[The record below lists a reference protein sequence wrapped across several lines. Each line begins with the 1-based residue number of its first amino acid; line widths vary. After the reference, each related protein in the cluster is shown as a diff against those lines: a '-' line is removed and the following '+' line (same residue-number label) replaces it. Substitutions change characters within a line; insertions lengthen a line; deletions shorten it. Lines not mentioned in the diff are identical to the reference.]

1 MAKVDNDDM
10 LDRSTII
17 GFILGFVLIVLAIAT
32 QGSLLVFASVS
43 SLLIV
48 GGGIIAATM
57 VNYSFENI
65 KDSFTAITSMMGTKS
80 VDLRTDMEL
89 LSMFARRV
97 RVEGILVLDGDIQH
111 IEDSYLKN
119 GLQLAVDGFKKDSL
133 DSILRDEIKSRE
145 RQVEISINVMYS
157 MADYAPAFGMIGTV
171 IGMVLM
177 LQNIS
182 DPESLGAGLSVA
194 LLTTLYGTVLA
205 NMLLGPLAGK
215 LDYLSELDI
224 NRKQMF
230 RTGILSLVEGENPR
244 IMEKKMLIHV
254 DPQSRSEYL
263 KYHEGIRISKE
274 RDEKFYKLWVEQQ
287 NKEWDDLKE
296 ILETG

>member
-1 MAKVDNDDM
+1 M

-17 GFILGFVLIVLAIAT
+17 GLLIGVTLVILAITT
-32 QGSLLVFASVS
+32 QGSLIIFASFS
-43 SLLIV
+43 SALII
-48 GGGIIAATM
+48 GGGIISATM

-65 KDSFTAITSMMGTKS
+65 KDSFAAISSMMGAKE

-97 RVEGILVLDGDIQH
+97 RTEGILVLDSDIQH
-111 IEDSYLKN
+111 IQDSYLKN

-145 RQVEISINVMYS
+145 RQVDTSINVMYS

-194 LLTTLYGTVLA
+194 LLTTLYGTVVA

-215 LDYLSELDI
+215 LEYLSELDI
-224 NRKQMF
+224 NRKEMF
-230 RTGILSLVEGENPR
+230 RTGIISLVEGENPR

-254 DPQSRSEYL
+254 DPKSRAEYL
-263 KYHEGIRISKE
+263 KYHEGIRISKD
-274 RDEKFYKLWVEQQ
+274 RDEKFYKLWIEQQ
-287 NKEWDDLKE
+287 NKEWDDLRRV
-296 ILETG
+296 LETG

>member
-1 MAKVDNDDM
+1 M

-17 GFILGFVLIVLAIAT
+17 GFLIGIVLVFLAIIT
-32 QGSLLVFASVS
+32 QGSLLIFASLS
-43 SLLIV
+43 AALII
-48 GGGIIAATM
+48 GGGIISATM

-65 KDSFTAITSMMGTKS
+65 KDSFAAISSMMGAKE

-97 RVEGILVLDGDIQH
+97 RTDGILVLDSDIKH
-111 IEDSYLKN
+111 INDTYLKN
-119 GLQLAVDGFKKDSL
+119 GLQLAVDGFKKESL

-145 RQVEISINVMYS
+145 RQMDTSINVMYS
-157 MADYAPAFGMIGTV
+157 MAEYAPAFGMIGTV
-171 IGMVLM
+171 IGMILM

-194 LLTTLYGTVLA
+194 LLTTLYGTMVA
-205 NMLLGPLAGK
+205 NMVMGPLAGK
-215 LDYLSELDI
+215 LEYLSELDI

-230 RTGILSLVEGENPR
+230 RTGIISIVEGENPR

-254 DPQSRSEYL
+254 DPQSRAEYI

-274 RDEKFYKLWVEQQ
+274 RDEKFYKLWIEQQ
-287 NKEWDDLKE
+287 NKEWDDLKRV
-296 ILETG
+296 LETG

>member
-1 MAKVDNDDM
+1 M

-17 GFILGFVLIVLAIAT
+17 GFIGGFTLVVLAITT
-32 QGSLLVFASVS
+32 QGSLLVFASLS
-43 SLLIV
+43 SILIV

-57 VNYSFENI
+57 VNYSFDNI
-65 KDSFTAITSMMGTKS
+65 KSSFAAITSMMGAKE

-97 RVEGILVLDGDIQH
+97 RTEGILVLDSDIQH
-111 IEDSYLKN
+111 IENAYLKN
-119 GLQLAVDGFKKDSL
+119 GLQLAVDGFKKESL

-145 RQVEISINVMYS
+145 RQVETSINVMYS

-182 DPESLGAGLSVA
+182 DPESLGQGLSVA
-194 LLTTLYGTVLA
+194 LLTTLYGTIVA

-215 LDYLSELDI
+215 LEYLSELDI
-224 NRKQMF
+224 NRKEMF
-230 RTGILSLVEGENPR
+230 RTGILSIVEGENPR
-244 IMEKKMLIHV
+244 IMEKKMLIYIH
-254 DPQSRSEYL
+254 PKSRAEYI
-263 KYHEGIRISKE
+263 KYHEGVRISKE
-274 RDEKFYKLWVEQQ
+274 RDEKFYKLWIEQQ
-287 NKEWDDLKE
+287 SKEWDDLKTV
-296 ILETG
+296 LETG

>member
-1 MAKVDNDDM
+1 M

-17 GFILGFVLIVLAIAT
+17 GFILGFSLIVVAIIT
-32 QGSLLVFASVS
+32 QGNLIVFASLA

-48 GGGIIAATM
+48 GGGVVAATM

-65 KDSFTAITSMMGTKS
+65 KDSFSAISSMMGTKS
-80 VDLRTDMEL
+80 ADLRTDMEL

-97 RVEGILVLDGDIQH
+97 RVESMLVLDQDIQH
-111 IEDSYLKN
+111 IQDQYLKN
-119 GLQLAVDGFKKDSL
+119 GLQLAVDGFKKESL
-133 DSILRDEIKSRE
+133 DSILKDEIKSRE

-194 LLTTLYGTVLA
+194 LLTTLYGTVMA

-215 LDYLSELDI
+215 LEYLSELDI

-230 RTGILSLVEGENPR
+230 RTGILSIVDGENPR
-244 IMEKKMLIHV
+244 IMEKKMLIYI
-254 DPQSRSEYL
+254 DPKSRAEYI
-263 KYHEGIRISKE
+263 KYHEGVRISKE
-274 RDEKFYKLWVEQQ
+274 RDDRFYKLWIEQQ
-287 NKEWDDLKE
+287 NKEWDDLKR

>member
-1 MAKVDNDDM
+1 MGV
-10 LDRSTII
+10 
-17 GFILGFVLIVLAIAT
+17 VLVVSAIVT
-32 QGSLLVFASVS
+32 QGSLLIFISLS
-43 SLLIV
+43 SALII
-48 GGGIIAATM
+48 GGGIVSATM
-57 VNYSFENI
+57 VNYSFSNI
-65 KDSFTAITSMMGTKS
+65 KDSFTAITSMMGAKE

-97 RVEGILVLDGDIQH
+97 RTDGILVLDSDIQH
-111 IEDSYLKN
+111 IDDHYLKN
-119 GLQLAVDGFKKDSL
+119 GLQLAVDGFNKDSL

-145 RQVEISINVMYS
+145 RQVDTSINVMYS
-157 MADYAPAFGMIGTV
+157 MAEYAPAFGMIGTV
-171 IGMVLM
+171 IGMILM

-194 LLTTLYGTVLA
+194 LLTTLYGTIVA

-215 LDYLSELDI
+215 LGYLSELDI

-230 RTGILSLVEGENPR
+230 RTGILSIVEGENPR

-254 DPQSRSEYL
+254 DPKSRAEYI

-274 RDEKFYKLWVEQQ
+274 RDEKFYKLWKEQQ
-287 NKEWDDLKE
+287 NKEWDDLKA
-296 ILETG
+296 ILEAG